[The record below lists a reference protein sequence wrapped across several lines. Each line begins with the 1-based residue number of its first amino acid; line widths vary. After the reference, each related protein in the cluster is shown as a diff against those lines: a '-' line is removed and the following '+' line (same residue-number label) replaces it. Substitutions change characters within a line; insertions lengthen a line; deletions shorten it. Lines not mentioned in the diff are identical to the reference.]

1 MNNSQEVMK
10 TIKMIA
16 KEQGKP
22 LGKMLEDCG
31 LSKNALSSMS
41 SGYLPRTENLVKI
54 ADYLDIS
61 VDYLLGKSPVR
72 HNTMEILRTDSSSYV
87 PVPVVGS
94 VAAGYTAL
102 AETDIIGYELVDT
115 SVLTDGYEYAWLKVK
130 GDSMAPL
137 ILEGDLVLIR
147 LQEEVDSG
155 DLAVVIVDEED
166 GVIKRVQ
173 YSTNKVTLVSEN
185 ADKYPP
191 RVFSGKDVNRLRIWG
206 KAVEIKR
213 KLN

>member
-1 MNNSQEVMK
+1 MYEKIKQLCKENGTTITTLCREVTGSTGNLATWK
-10 TIKMIA
+10 KGNFRSEHLSTIAEKF
-16 KEQGKP
+16 
-22 LGKMLEDCG
+22 
-31 LSKNALSSMS
+31 S
-41 SGYLPRTENLVKI
+41 V
-54 ADYLDIS
+54 S

-72 HNTMEILRTDSSSYV
+72 HNTMEILPTDSSSYV
-87 PVPVVGS
+87 PAPVVGS

-102 AETDIIGYELVDT
+102 AETDIIGYELVDK

-130 GDSMAPL
+130 GDSMSPL
-137 ILEGDLVLIR
+137 ILEDDLVLIR

>member
-1 MNNSQEVMK
+1 MDDILLRTFKLLNEQRLEQKDLAEAINVKPQVISDWKSGK
-10 TIKMIA
+10 TKSYTKYIDQIA
-16 KEQGKP
+16 SFFG
-22 LGKMLEDCG
+22 
-31 LSKNALSSMS
+31 
-41 SGYLPRTENLVKI
+41 V
-54 ADYLDIS
+54 S

-102 AETDIIGYELVDT
+102 AETDIIGYELVD
-115 SVLTDGYEYAWLKVK
+115 SSLLTDGYEYAWLKVK
-130 GDSMAPL
+130 GDSMTPL

-173 YSTNKVTLVSEN
+173 YSTNKVALVSEN

>member
-1 MNNSQEVMK
+1 MDDILNRILKLLSESEFDQKSFAEKIGVKQQVITDWKAGRNKSYPK
-10 TIKMIA
+10 Y
-16 KEQGKP
+16 
-22 LGKMLEDCG
+22 LE
-31 LSKNALSSMS
+31 
-41 SGYLPRTENLVKI
+41 KI
-54 ADYLDIS
+54 ADCLN
-61 VDYLLGKSPVR
+61 VTTDYLLGKSPVR
-72 HNTMEILRTDSSSYV
+72 HSTMEILRTDSSSYA
-87 PVPVVGS
+87 PIPIVGN

-115 SVLTDGYEYAWLKVK
+115 SVLTDGYEYAWLRVK
-130 GDSMAPL
+130 GNSMSPL

-147 LQEEVDSG
+147 LQDEIDSG

-185 ADKYPP
+185 SDDYPP
-191 RVFSGKDVNRLRIWG
+191 RVFQGKEINRLRIWG

>member
-1 MNNSQEVMK
+1 MDDILNRILRLLSESEFDQK
-10 TIKMIA
+10 TFANQIGVKQQVITDWKA
-16 KEQGKP
+16 GRNKSYPKY
-22 LGKMLEDCG
+22 LE
-31 LSKNALSSMS
+31 
-41 SGYLPRTENLVKI
+41 KI
-54 ADYLDIS
+54 ADCLN
-61 VDYLLGKSPVR
+61 VTTDYLLGKSPVR

-185 ADKYPP
+185 AENYPP

>member
-1 MNNSQEVMK
+1 MNDILLRTFKLLSEQRLEQKDLAEAINVKPQVISDWKSGK
-10 TIKMIA
+10 TKSYTKYIDQIA
-16 KEQGKP
+16 SFFG
-22 LGKMLEDCG
+22 
-31 LSKNALSSMS
+31 
-41 SGYLPRTENLVKI
+41 V
-54 ADYLDIS
+54 S

-130 GDSMAPL
+130 GDSMSPL

>member
-1 MNNSQEVMK
+1 MYEKIKQLCKENGTTITTLCREVTGSTGNLATWK
-10 TIKMIA
+10 KGNFRSEHLSTIAEKF
-16 KEQGKP
+16 
-22 LGKMLEDCG
+22 
-31 LSKNALSSMS
+31 S
-41 SGYLPRTENLVKI
+41 V
-54 ADYLDIS
+54 S

-87 PVPVVGS
+87 PIPVVGS

-115 SVLTDGYEYAWLKVK
+115 SVMTDGYEYAWLKVK
-130 GDSMAPL
+130 GDSMSPL

-185 ADKYPP
+185 TENYPP
-191 RVFSGKDVNRLRIWG
+191 RVFSGKDINRLRIWG

>member
-1 MNNSQEVMK
+1 MDEVLNR
-10 TIKMIA
+10 ILDLL
-16 KEQGKP
+16 KENGKNQKE
-22 LGKMLEDCG
+22 LSKALGINASAVTEWKKGKMK
-31 LSKNALSSMS
+31 SYNH
-41 SGYLPRTENLVKI
+41 YLYQI
-54 ADYLDIS
+54 AEFFNVS

-87 PVPVVGS
+87 PIPIVGN

-115 SVLTDGYEYAWLKVK
+115 SVLTDGYEYAWLRVK
-130 GDSMAPL
+130 GDSMSPL

-147 LQEEVDSG
+147 LQDEVDSG

-185 ADKYPP
+185 SDDYPP
-191 RVFSGKDVNRLRIWG
+191 RVFQGKEINRLRIWG

>member
-1 MNNSQEVMK
+1 MDEVLNRISDLHK
-10 TIKMIA
+10 ENLKNQKELSIA
-16 KEQGKP
+16 LGINDSAVTEWKK
-22 LGKMLEDCG
+22 GKMK
-31 LSKNALSSMS
+31 SYNH
-41 SGYLPRTENLVKI
+41 YLYQI
-54 ADYLDIS
+54 AEFFNVS

-87 PVPVVGS
+87 PIPIVGN

-115 SVLTDGYEYAWLKVK
+115 SVLTDGYEYAWLRVK
-130 GDSMAPL
+130 GDSMSPL

-147 LQEEVDSG
+147 LQDEVDSG

-185 ADKYPP
+185 SDDYPP
-191 RVFSGKDVNRLRIWG
+191 RVFQGKEINRLRIWG

>member
-1 MNNSQEVMK
+1 MNDILLRTFKLLSEQRLEQKDLAEAINVKPQVISDWKSGK
-10 TIKMIA
+10 TKSYTKYIDQIA
-16 KEQGKP
+16 SF
-22 LGKMLEDCG
+22 LG
-31 LSKNALSSMS
+31 
-41 SGYLPRTENLVKI
+41 V
-54 ADYLDIS
+54 S

-87 PVPVVGS
+87 PIPIVGN

-115 SVLTDGYEYAWLKVK
+115 SVMTDGYEYAWLKVK
-130 GDSMAPL
+130 GDSMSPL
-137 ILEGDLVLIR
+137 ILEGDLVLVR
-147 LQEEVDSG
+147 LQDEVDSG

-185 ADKYPP
+185 SDDYPP
-191 RVFSGKDVNRLRIWG
+191 RVFQGKEINRLRIWG

>member
-61 VDYLLGKSPVR
+61 VDYLLGRKYKNSAPD
-72 HNTMEILRTDSSSYV
+72 EIRS
-87 PVPVVGS
+87 
-94 VAAGYTAL
+94 A
-102 AETDIIGYELVDT
+102 II
-115 SVLTDGYEYAWLKVK
+115 
-130 GDSMAPL
+130 
-137 ILEGDLVLIR
+137 
-147 LQEEVDSG
+147 
-155 DLAVVIVDEED
+155 
-166 GVIKRVQ
+166 
-173 YSTNKVTLVSEN
+173 NKVYSMPDEQC
-185 ADKYPP
+185 K
-191 RVFSGKDVNRLRIWG
+191 
-206 KAVEIKR
+206 
-213 KLN
+213 KLLDFLESLFRE

>member
-1 MNNSQEVMK
+1 MNDILLRTFKLLSEQRIEQKDLAKAINVKPQVISDWKSGK
-10 TIKMIA
+10 TKSYTKYIDQIA
-16 KEQGKP
+16 SFFG
-22 LGKMLEDCG
+22 
-31 LSKNALSSMS
+31 
-41 SGYLPRTENLVKI
+41 V
-54 ADYLDIS
+54 S

-72 HNTMEILRTDSSSYV
+72 HNTMEILQTDNSSYA
-87 PVPVVGS
+87 PIPIVGN

-130 GDSMAPL
+130 GDSMSPL

-185 ADKYPP
+185 SDDYPP
-191 RVFSGKDVNRLRIWG
+191 RVFQGKEINRLRIWG

>member
-1 MNNSQEVMK
+1 MNDILLRTFKLLSEQRLEQKDLAEAINVKPQVISDWKSGK
-10 TIKMIA
+10 TKSYTKYIDQIA
-16 KEQGKP
+16 SFFG
-22 LGKMLEDCG
+22 
-31 LSKNALSSMS
+31 
-41 SGYLPRTENLVKI
+41 V
-54 ADYLDIS
+54 S